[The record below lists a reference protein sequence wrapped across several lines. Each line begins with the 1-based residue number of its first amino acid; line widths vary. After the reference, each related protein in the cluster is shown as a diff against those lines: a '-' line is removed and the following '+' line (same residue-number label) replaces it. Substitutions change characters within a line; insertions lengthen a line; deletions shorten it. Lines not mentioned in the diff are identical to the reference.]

1 MQPKN
6 TAHATT
12 HTPTAYIAPR
22 SGLTCGGGE
31 TNNCIKAY
39 RKKQGLTQTDLANRA
54 GLNIRQIQKIEN
66 GEAQTENVT
75 LKTMQAI
82 AQALHVK
89 IDDLIS

>member
-1 MQPKN
+1 M
-6 TAHATT
+6 
-12 HTPTAYIAPR
+12 
-22 SGLTCGGGE
+22 
-31 TNNCIKAY
+31 NNYVKTY

-66 GEAQTENVT
+66 GEVNTENIT

-89 IDDLIS
+89 IDDLISDWLT

>member
-1 MQPKN
+1 M
-6 TAHATT
+6 
-12 HTPTAYIAPR
+12 
-22 SGLTCGGGE
+22 
-31 TNNCIKAY
+31 NNNIKAY
-39 RKKQGLTQTDLANRA
+39 RKKQGLTQTDLASRA

-66 GEAQTENVT
+66 GEAKTENIT

>member
-1 MQPKN
+1 MIN
-6 TAHATT
+6 
-12 HTPTAYIAPR
+12 R
-22 SGLTCGGGE
+22 
-31 TNNCIKAY
+31 IKTY

-66 GEAQTENVT
+66 GESKTENIT

-82 AQALHVK
+82 AQAFNAK

>member
-1 MQPKN
+1 MN
-6 TAHATT
+6 N
-12 HTPTAYIAPR
+12 YIK
-22 SGLTCGGGE
+22 T
-31 TNNCIKAY
+31 Y

-82 AQALHVK
+82 AQALNAK

>member
-1 MQPKN
+1 M
-6 TAHATT
+6 
-12 HTPTAYIAPR
+12 
-22 SGLTCGGGE
+22 
-31 TNNCIKAY
+31 NNHVKAY
-39 RKKQGLTQTDLANRA
+39 RKKQGLTQADLANRA

-82 AQALHVK
+82 AQVLNAK

>member
-1 MQPKN
+1 MINHVK
-6 TAHATT
+6 T
-12 HTPTAYIAPR
+12 
-22 SGLTCGGGE
+22 
-31 TNNCIKAY
+31 Y

-66 GEAQTENVT
+66 DELQTENVT

-82 AQALHVK
+82 AQALNAK

>member
-1 MQPKN
+1 MINRVK
-6 TAHATT
+6 T
-12 HTPTAYIAPR
+12 
-22 SGLTCGGGE
+22 
-31 TNNCIKAY
+31 Y

-66 GEAQTENVT
+66 GEVQTENVT

-82 AQALHVK
+82 AQALNVK

>member
-1 MQPKN
+1 M
-6 TAHATT
+6 
-12 HTPTAYIAPR
+12 
-22 SGLTCGGGE
+22 
-31 TNNCIKAY
+31 NNHIKAY

-54 GLNIRQIQKIEN
+54 ELNIRQIQKIEN

-82 AQALHVK
+82 AQALNAK